1 MPLQGRGLRLKQ
13 TIAAIRAY
21 EFELSRALLDV
32 LEETPGVTVC
42 GLTDRRRLEERV
54 PTFSFTLEGWHPRR
68 VVLHSVQSPH

>member
-1 MPLQGRGLRLKQ
+1 VQRAGSDQLQVGFFDV
-13 TIAAIRAY
+13 I
-21 EFELSRALLDV
+21 LLDV